1 MVTAY
6 QVIGQR
12 TPRVDGVAKVTG
24 AARYAADFTL
34 PGTVWGKTS
43 NSPYSHARIVRVD
56 TSAARKLPGVYAVI
70 TGADTRDGAL
80 WGRAVKDAPVLAFDR
95 VRYAGERVAAV
106 AADDE
111 DIAEEALALI
121 QIEYEELPVV
131 LDPFEAMKPGAPI
144 LHPDFN
150 SYVGFRYKQEAP
162 SNIHHATRLDRGDVE
177 QGFAEAD
184 FIVENTYVTQ
194 RQSQGYLEP
203 HALLVQIDPADGRVH
218 VWHCNKVPHTTR
230 DALAAAAGIAREQIV
245 FHPTYIG
252 GDFGGKGN
260 SRLTPIAYYLAKAAG
275 RPVRMISDYTEEFLA
290 GNPRHHV
297 IIQLKT
303 GVKRDGKMTAH
314 TVNYVVNTGA
324 YAAFKPMGTIGGAN
338 QSAGPYR
345 IPNVRI
351 ESAFVYTNN
360 LPGGFVRAPGEPQ
373 GVWAIESHI
382 DEIAHRLGVDPVTF
396 RMQNLVREGEESAFG
411 ERWEHVRAHETL
423 QAAVDAA
430 GYDTPKPPHVG
441 RGVAIGERGTGG
453 GEGTSEITLNPDGSV
468 VVGTPIF
475 DQGTGQHTTI
485 AQVVSEELGVSPD
498 AIQILVW
505 DTDVIP
511 SDAGLA
517 GSHGTLINTTAAFEA
532 AQQVKQELIRLAARQ
547 LEWPEEAITFTAGQ
561 VRRVD
566 GSEAVSWTDLL
577 SRAGRPVSGRG
588 HVNAP
593 RSEVT
598 SFVAQIAEVAVDPE
612 TGAIDVLRFTTAHD
626 SGVVVNPVGHQ
637 GQVNGGF
644 VTGFGYALME
654 EIKVEDGRVTT
665 LHFGDYKLPTVSDI
679 PPLTTVLL
687 ESTTGDGPYNIRG
700 IGEAPCCPVA
710 PAIANAVEDAVGV
723 RIRELPITNSK
734 VYDAI
739 KDREAH

>member
-6 QVIGQR
+6 QVIGRR

-24 AARYAADFTL
+24 AARYAADFML
-34 PGTVWGKTS
+34 PGTIWGKTS
-43 NSPYSHARIVRVD
+43 NSPYSHARIVRID
-56 TSAARKLPGVYAVI
+56 TSAASRLAGVHAVI

-80 WGRAVKDAPVLAFDR
+80 WGRGVKDAPVLAYER

-111 DIAEEALALI
+111 DIAEEALSLI
-121 QIEYEELPVV
+121 RIEYEELPAVM
-131 LDPFEAMKPGAPI
+131 DPFEAMAPGAPI

-150 SYVGFRYKQEAP
+150 SYVGFRYKQDGP
-162 SNIHHATRLDRGDVE
+162 SNIHHATRLDRGDIDK
-177 QGFAEAD
+177 GFAEAD
-184 FIVENTYVTQ
+184 FVVENTYVTQ

-203 HALLVQIDPADGRVH
+203 HALLVHIDPADGRVH

-230 DALAAAAGIAREQIV
+230 DALAAAAGIPKERIV

-275 RPVRMISDYTEEFLA
+275 RPVRMISDYAEEFLA

-303 GVKRDGKMTAH
+303 GVKRDGTMTAH

-382 DEIAHRLGVDPVTF
+382 DEIARRLGADPVQF
-396 RMQNLVREGEESAFG
+396 RMQNLVGEGEECAFG
-411 ERWEHVRAHETL
+411 ERWEHVRARETL

-430 GYDTPKPPHVG
+430 GYGSPKPEHVG

-468 VVGTPIF
+468 VIGTPIF

-485 AQVVSEELGVSPD
+485 AQVVSEELAVPRD
-498 AIQILVW
+498 AIEIQVW
-505 DTDVIP
+505 DTDVVP

-532 AQQVKQELIRLAARQ
+532 AQEVKQELIRLAARQ

-561 VRRVD
+561 VRRLD
-566 GSEAVSWTDLL
+566 ASESVPWTDLV
-577 SRAGRPVSGRG
+577 SRAGQPVKGRG
-588 HVNAP
+588 HVNP
-593 RSEVT
+593 GRSEVT
-598 SFVAQIAEVAVDPE
+598 SFVAQIAEVSVDPE
-612 TGAIDVLRFTTAHD
+612 TGEIKVLRFTTAHD
-626 SGVVVNPVGHQ
+626 SGVIVNPVGHQ

-644 VTGFGYALME
+644 VTGLGYALME
-654 EIKVEDGRVTT
+654 EVKVEDGRVST
-665 LHFGDYKLPTVSDI
+665 LHFGDYKMPTVCDI
-679 PPLTTVLL
+679 PLL
-687 ESTTGDGPYNIRG
+687 ETVVLPSSTGDGPYNIRG

-710 PAIANAVEDAVGV
+710 PAIANAVAEAAGV
-723 RIRELPITNSK
+723 RIRELPLTSAK
-734 VYDAI
+734 VYEAI
-739 KDREAH
+739 KNRD